1 MTLNDFLS
9 SHGISKVVF
18 AQKLN
23 TTVATVSRISDGLVT
38 PRRDL
43 MKRIY
48 TVTEGAVTPNDLV
61 GLYCVHPCENVR
73 RRRNQQDD

>member
-18 AQKLN
+18 AQTVN

-48 TVTEGAVTPNDLV
+48 AATEGAVTPNDLI
-61 GLYCVHPCENVR
+61 GLYCVRPCENVLGQR
-73 RRRNQQDD
+73 IQQDD